1 MFWISLFFSVISVSL
16 VCLSNEAEVKQLNK
30 KKMKYKIKT
39 IKDKKFR
46 TVSYSTFWLTMT
58 IERGKRVAMDKRTDI
73 EKSLLSGMELIIG
86 SVEFKIEK

>member
-1 MFWISLFFSVISVSL
+1 
-16 VCLSNEAEVKQLNK
+16 
-30 KKMKYKIKT
+30 MKYKIKT

-46 TVSYSTFWLTMT
+46 NVSYSTFWLTMT

>member
-1 MFWISLFFSVISVSL
+1 
-16 VCLSNEAEVKQLNK
+16 
-30 KKMKYKIKT
+30 MKYKIKT

-73 EKSLLSGMELIIG
+73 EKSLLSGIELIIG